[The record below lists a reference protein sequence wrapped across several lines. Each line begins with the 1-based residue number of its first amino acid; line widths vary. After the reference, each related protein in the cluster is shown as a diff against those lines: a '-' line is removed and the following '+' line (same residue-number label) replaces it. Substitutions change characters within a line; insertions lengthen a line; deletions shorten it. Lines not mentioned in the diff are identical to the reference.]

1 MHEKELYVKLVIYK
15 DYTELHGQQ
24 NMKNYCL
31 LISSHYYTDFMYDT
45 HLHDIL
51 VVNLRMVLLKE
62 LKYSA
67 KIVNKKD

>member
-1 MHEKELYVKLVIYK
+1 MHEKELYAKLVIYK

-24 NMKNYCL
+24 NIKNDCL

-45 HLHDIL
+45 YLHDIL
-51 VVNLRMVLLKE
+51 VANLWMALLKE

-67 KIVNKKD
+67 NIVNKKG